1 MNNKDDERLRK
12 TTIAFL
18 KDFAEQGYEN
28 AVECIDW
35 LEKQGEKT
43 NPYSGISFEYNGHI
57 WGMCARDNG
66 VDILLD
72 KQFFKHLENQG
83 EQEPTDKIE
92 PKFHEGDWI
101 ISNDKKSTYQVIEV
115 KRGIYVIRDNADN
128 HEYHIGIEEC
138 EKSGRLWNIADAKEG
153 DVVFYRGN
161 VKYSDGIKYER
172 ICLFNNLN
180 NAFFTLT
187 KTSNYVEEYDID
199 VNIDYLDNTVPATK
213 GQRDLLYVT
222 MKEAGYEWSSEDR
235 KLNKVE
241 PKFKVGDWII
251 FYGLVTHID
260 EVVNGRYRTTPIDG
274 IPCSYDW
281 DIDNV
286 VRLWNI
292 ADAKDGDVLASD
304 NGVIILVKESRD
316 SSWGYRLSY
325 HCAVLYDGTFEHR
338 EFHVNPEK
346 FFPATKEQRDQLEKA
361 MVNARYKWNKKKRK
375 LEKI

>member
-35 LEKQGEKT
+35 LEKQGEQK
-43 NPYSGISFEYNGHI
+43 SID
-57 WGMCARDNG
+57 M
-66 VDILLD
+66 V
-72 KQFFKHLENQG
+72 
-83 EQEPTDKIE
+83 E
-92 PKFHEGDWI
+92 PKFKVGDWI
-101 ISNDKKSTYQVIEV
+101 ITDKNHIWYVDEDCSTTGYLYRLVAINGKVEV
-115 KRGIYVIRDNADN
+115 A
-128 HEYHIGIEEC
+128 EC
-138 EKSGRLWNIADAKEG
+138 EVVDKHARLWNIADAKEG